1 MEYTYENVIYGVNDF
16 SLIPDTSWTNVTYIN
31 CEILLKIDHY
41 VLKKLY
47 KD

>member
-1 MEYTYENVIYGVNDF
+1 MEYTYENVIYGMNNF
-16 SLIPDTSWTNVTYIN
+16 FLIPDTSWTTITYIN
-31 CEILLKIDHY
+31 SEILLKIDDY

>member
-1 MEYTYENVIYGVNDF
+1 MEYIYENVIYGVNDF
-16 SLIPDTSWTNVTYIN
+16 FLIFDILWINVIYIN
-31 CEILLKIDHY
+31 CEILFKIDYY